1 MTQAAACVCSSAQTV
16 INVCLW
22 AASDLFSFALLN
34 VYKLVDPDP
43 CFLLP
48 FTVPVYAAGCCCSVL
63 FEYQTIDNDDDDDDP
78 CVKFKAASI
87 CFCAHRISGVR

>member
-1 MTQAAACVCSSAQTV
+1 MTQAAASVCSSAQTV

-22 AASDLFSFALLN
+22 AASDYFILPSLMFISLWTLT
-34 VYKLVDPDP
+34 LV
-43 CFLLP
+43 LLP
-48 FTVPVYAAGCCCSVL
+48 FTVPVYAAVCCCSVL
-63 FEYQTIDNDDDDDDP
+63 FENQTNDDDDDDDDP